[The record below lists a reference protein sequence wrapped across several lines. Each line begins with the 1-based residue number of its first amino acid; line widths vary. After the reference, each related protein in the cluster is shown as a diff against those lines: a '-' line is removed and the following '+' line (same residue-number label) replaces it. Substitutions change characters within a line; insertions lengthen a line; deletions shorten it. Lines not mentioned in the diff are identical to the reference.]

1 MVRAFPPT
9 RHSAV
14 AAVRSADT
22 TQRAKG
28 LAILSA
34 VYWRPVYTYLR
45 LRWRKPHEEA
55 ADLAQEF
62 FTQVVQKDVFA
73 RFDPSRARLR
83 TFLRTCIDG
92 LVANHDKAASR
103 QKRGGG
109 SPHLDF
115 DGAREEIEGLEGGC
129 HSPEVQ
135 FEKEWARGVFGIA
148 LRRLEQECASTGRS
162 QSYALL
168 QRYDLDDER
177 PTYAELA
184 QRFGVPVTDV
194 TNRLFRVR
202 RELRRIVLEVLREL
216 TASEE
221 EFREEAR
228 ALLGDGAV

>member
-1 MVRAFPPT
+1 MSTLRRASRSFATTAIRFPRNSLRKTRRAPKWSAWRPDRLLAHHDRMDEAMVRAFPPT

-22 TQRAKG
+22 AQRARG

-45 LRWRKPHEEA
+45 LRWHKPPEEA

-62 FTQVVQKDVFA
+62 FAQVVQKDMFA

-148 LRRLEQECASTGRS
+148 LRRLEQECARTGRS
-162 QSYALL
+162 QNYALL
-168 QRYDLDDER
+168 QRDDL
-177 PTYAELA
+177 
-184 QRFGVPVTDV
+184 G
-194 TNRLFRVR
+194 
-202 RELRRIVLEVLREL
+202 
-216 TASEE
+216 
-221 EFREEAR
+221 
-228 ALLGDGAV
+228 

>member
-1 MVRAFPPT
+1 MDDAMVRAFPPT

-14 AAVRSADT
+14 AAVRSADAA
-22 TQRAKG
+22 QRAKG
-28 LAILSA
+28 L
-34 VYWRPVYTYLR
+34 
-45 LRWRKPHEEA
+45 
-55 ADLAQEF
+55 
-62 FTQVVQKDVFA
+62 
-73 RFDPSRARLR
+73 
-83 TFLRTCIDG
+83 
-92 LVANHDKAASR
+92 ANHDKAASR

-109 SPHLDF
+109 APHLDF

-129 HSPEVQ
+129 DSPEVQ

-162 QSYALL
+162 QNYALF

-202 RELRRIVLEVLREL
+202 RELRRIVLEVMRVL

-228 ALLGDGAV
+228 ALLGNGAV

>member
-1 MVRAFPPT
+1 MSTLRRARSSRSTSRSLATTAIRFPRTHFAKPRRRAEWSAWRPHRLLAHHERMDDAMVRAFPPT

-22 TQRAKG
+22 AQRAKG

-92 LVANHDKAASR
+92 LVANHDKAARR

-109 SPHLDF
+109 AAPVPLDVSF
-115 DGAREEIEGLEGGC
+115 DFAGAREEIEQLMDTAA
-129 HSPEVQ
+129 SPE
-135 FEKEWARGVFGIA
+135 
-148 LRRLEQECASTGRS
+148 RLFEQEWSRAVFAMALDRLRAECAKG
-162 QSYALL
+162 
-168 QRYDLDDER
+168 
-177 PTYAELA
+177 
-184 QRFGVPVTDV
+184 
-194 TNRLFRVR
+194 
-202 RELRRIVLEVLREL
+202 
-216 TASEE
+216 
-221 EFREEAR
+221 
-228 ALLGDGAV
+228 